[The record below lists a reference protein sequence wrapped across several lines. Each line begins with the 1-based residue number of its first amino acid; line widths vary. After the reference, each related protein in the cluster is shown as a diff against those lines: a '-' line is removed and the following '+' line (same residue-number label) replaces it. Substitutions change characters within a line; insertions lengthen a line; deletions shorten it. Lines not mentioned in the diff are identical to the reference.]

1 MENQTLTSLLAE
13 KICGNIEKVFYG
25 KRLVARHIL
34 CAMFCGGHVLLE
46 DVPGTGKTRLVK
58 AISASVGATCR
69 RIQFTPD
76 LLPSDIT
83 GINYFDQSAGAFK
96 LREGP
101 VFSNFLL
108 ADEINR
114 ATPRTQSALLECMEE
129 SSVTIDG
136 ETLSLS
142 PLFMVMATMNPLEF
156 QGTFPLPEAQI
167 DRFMM
172 KLHVGYPDEDSE
184 KKIVERESAEEPT
197 EIPGPVAEIGD
208 IAEARREIS
217 RVKVS
222 SAVRDYIVKLVRVTR
237 EDRNQV
243 KIGVSPRG
251 VVAMTRASK
260 AWAAM
265 SGRDYVIPDDVKE
278 LAIPVLAHRLITQAQ
293 TNVHMSKS
301 GEDYVEHLL
310 TKVQVPLE

>member
-1 MENQTLTSLLAE
+1 MNFQNAAELLSSVKANIGKVIVGKDAVTDLLLTA
-13 KICGNIEKVFYG
+13 
-25 KRLVARHIL
+25 L
-34 CAMFCGGHVLLE
+34 CCGGHVLLE
-46 DVPGTGKTRLVK
+46 DMPGTGKTVLAKSLAR
-58 AISASVGATCR
+58 SVAGEFR
-69 RIQFTPD
+69 RVQFTPD
-76 LLPSDIT
+76 LLPSDVT
-83 GINYFDQSAGAFK
+83 GLNYYNQKEGEFVFRA
-96 LREGP
+96 GP
-101 VFSNFLL
+101 VFCNILL

-172 KLHVGYPDEDSE
+172 KLHIGYPDEDSE

-278 LAIPVLAHRLITQAQ
+278 LAIPVLAHRLITQAL